1 MKIMVFISFEQ
12 HYEMWK
18 LRIFTLA
25 FFFVKNSV
33 KTTCSLIMNH
43 TVNWFHEIIFK
54 CAGISCQEYNLCHFW
69 MGKNS
74 AVKVVTYKWL
84 GVRVLAP
91 RSRVTWLAF
100 LSKFSTNSSR
110 ALEIITGTGAAT
122 LPTSSSVCIIFLIRA
137 WKEQWKKDFLY

>member
-1 MKIMVFISFEQ
+1 MKIMVYISFEQ

-25 FFFVKNSV
+25 FFFFVKNSV
-33 KTTCSLIMNH
+33 KTTCSLTYN
-43 TVNWFHEIIFK
+43 NESYCK
-54 CAGISCQEYNLCHFW
+54 LISRNNFQVCVCSNILCHSW
-69 MGKNS
+69 LGKNS
-74 AVKVVTYKWL
+74 AVKIVTYKWL

-137 WKEQWKKDFLY
+137 WKEQWKKDFL